1 MDIKQM
7 STEELVEEFNEL
19 VEVELLQNWDMR
31 QEGPDAAVLSF
42 EHCYRKEAI
51 EKELIARGYFEA

>member
-7 STEELVEEFNEL
+7 SIEELVEEFNEL
-19 VEVELLQNWDMR
+19 IEVELLQNWDMR

-42 EHCYRKEAI
+42 EHSYRKEAI
-51 EKELIARGYFEA
+51 EKELIERGYFVA